1 MEGILQPSRSDGG
14 WGLIRALGR
23 VSRWEPTLGLSPS
36 SSEWPHLPPF
46 PSRSSRPGRRMHGAG
61 RRLPWQRHHG
71 NVTMATAPWQRGRDG
86 TRPGDARC
94 AALRSDRHDHG
105 TEPGRDSEPVKLPGD
120 SSHAGVS
127 STLRRDTTK
136 GWKGLSSADPRA
148 APQAVDALRGCG
160 TRDEVD
166 GMQEGP
172 SPRNSHLQQQQQ
184 PLDEAAH
191 PHLIQMCEEPF
202 QAAPPPPDLCSIPTS
217 SARRQKRRKGEGSS
231 QAKLHPAALRR
242 WALV

>member
-127 STLRRDTTK
+127 APPIPGQLLKLLMHCVAVAREMRSMGCRRDRAPGTHTC
-136 GWKGLSSADPRA
+136 SSSSSPWMKLHTHISSKCVKSRFKLLLHPPTS
-148 APQAVDALRGCG
+148 APFPPAQLGDR
-160 TRDEVD
+160 R
-166 GMQEGP
+166 EG
-172 SPRNSHLQQQQQ
+172 R
-184 PLDEAAH
+184 ERAH
-191 PHLIQMCEEPF
+191 PKPN
-202 QAAPPPPDLCSIPTS
+202 SILQP
-217 SARRQKRRKGEGSS
+217 
-231 QAKLHPAALRR
+231 
-242 WALV
+242 

>member
-136 GWKGLSSADPRA
+136 GWKGDPSGT
-148 APQAVDALRGCG
+148 GCTVTILLVNYKG
-160 TRDEVD
+160 RKDTKKD
-166 GMQEGP
+166 P
-172 SPRNSHLQQQQQ
+172 
-184 PLDEAAH
+184 PLL
-191 PHLIQMCEEPF
+191 PLHLISPGLM
-202 QAAPPPPDLCSIPTS
+202 S
-217 SARRQKRRKGEGSS
+217 SCK
-231 QAKLHPAALRR
+231 
-242 WALV
+242 